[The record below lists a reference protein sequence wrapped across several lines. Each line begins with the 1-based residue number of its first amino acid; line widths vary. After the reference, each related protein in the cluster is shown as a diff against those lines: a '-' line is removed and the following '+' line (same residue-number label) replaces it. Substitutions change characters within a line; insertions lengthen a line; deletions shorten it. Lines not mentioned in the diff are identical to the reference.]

1 MQFALPVFVKHI
13 LEKFEKAGFEIYV
26 VGGAVRDVLTVKEA
40 YDWDFT
46 TNATPEEILKV
57 FPEGFYDNQFG
68 TVGIS
73 HESSPVPYEITTYRT
88 ESEYTDKR
96 RPDKVEWGKSLEEDL
111 ARRDFTMNAMAIA
124 PDLSIIDPWNGKEDL
139 KNKLIRAVRDPHERF
154 NEDALRMMRAIRLAA
169 QLGFEIEKETLKA
182 IRKHA
187 QLIRHIAFER
197 IKIELFKLLA
207 SKHPRHG
214 IDQLHETGL
223 MEYILPEF
231 LDGYG
236 SEQKSPGRHHVH
248 DVATHQLLSLENCP
262 SFDPLVRFATL
273 IHDIG
278 KPATRKVTKDGVV
291 TFYNHEVVGAR
302 LSKEIAK
309 RLRLSNKESRRLWTL
324 VRWHQFTVDERQTDA
339 ALRRFIKKVGT
350 ENLEDILD
358 LRTGD
363 RLGGGAAET
372 SWRLEKFKK
381 RLEEVQKQ
389 PFSVTDLKINGKDIM
404 EVLNIKPGPEV
415 GMTLKALFKE
425 IEKDQTKNN
434 RDYLLKRLKEIA

>member
-1 MQFALPVFVKHI
+1 MDR
-13 LEKFEKAGFEIYV
+13 FEKAGYEIYV
-26 VGGAVRDVLTVKEA
+26 VGGAVRDVLTGKEV

-46 TNATPEEILKV
+46 TNATPEQILKV

-68 TVGIS
+68 TVGLA
-73 HESSPVPYEITTYRT
+73 HESSRVPYEITTYRT

-96 RPDKVEWGKSLEEDL
+96 RPDKVEWGKNLEEDL
-111 ARRDFTMNAMAIA
+111 ARRDFTMNALAIA
-124 PDLSIIDPWNGKEDL
+124 SDLSIVDPWGGQEDL
-139 KNKLIRAVRDPHERF
+139 KKKIIRAVRDPHERF

-169 QLGFEIEKETLKA
+169 QLGFQIEEETLRA
-182 IRKHA
+182 IKKHA
-187 QLIRHIAFER
+187 QLVRHVAMER
-197 IKIELFKLLA
+197 VKVELFKLLA
-207 SKHPRHG
+207 SKHPKHG
-214 IDQLHETGL
+214 IEQLHETGL

-231 LDGYG
+231 EEGYG
-236 SEQKSPGRHHVH
+236 SEQKSPGRHHIH

-262 SFDPLVRFATL
+262 SSDPLVRFATL

-278 KPATRKVTKDGVV
+278 KPKTRKVTSDGIV

-302 LSKEIAK
+302 MSKEIGA
-309 RLRLSNKESRRLWTL
+309 RLRFSKKESSRLWIL
-324 VRWHQFTVDERQTDA
+324 VRWHQFTVDERQTDS
-339 ALRRFIKKVGT
+339 ALRRFITRVGK
-350 ENLEDILD
+350 ENLQDMLD

-389 PFSVTDLKINGKDIM
+389 PFSVADLKVNGKDVM
-404 EVLNIKPGPEV
+404 EILKVKPGPEV

-425 IEKDQTKNN
+425 VEKDQTKNN
-434 RDYLLKRLKEIA
+434 RDYLLRRLKEVA